1 MEKGL
6 AALLRLGK
14 ELQKVGVNSCN
25 SSQPSWCCRARMLLF
40 EWVVLLL
47 PAVVVCRVELG
58 RTHLRLGHKRDA
70 YQHLLASMD
79 CEVEDINAKL
89 QKDDA
94 ELLLAKLQA
103 ELKGRTELPASWG
116 GFTAPGIAAVD
127 DSSSSSTTSSCKVEE
142 VEVDAGSS
150 GSSGGVAGGDAAA

>member
-1 MEKGL
+1 M
-6 AALLRLGK
+6 
-14 ELQKVGVNSCN
+14 
-25 SSQPSWCCRARMLLF
+25 
-40 EWVVLLL
+40 
-47 PAVVVCRVELG
+47 ELG

-89 QKDDA
+89 QKEDA

-116 GFTAPGIAAVD
+116 GFTAPGIAAVE
-127 DSSSSSTTSSCKVEE
+127 DSSSSSSVSSCKVEE
-142 VEVDAGSS
+142 VGADD
-150 GSSGGVAGGDAAA
+150 GSSGGAAGGDAAA